1 MRIRIR
7 KGIQMNNIGEH
18 EIDVE
23 KLEDEIKYLHGTV
36 NMLEHNLD
44 FLGTELRKTE
54 EKAFWGLLFGSLS
67 MMTIVST
74 VIGSLI
80 QVLF

>member
-1 MRIRIR
+1 
-7 KGIQMNNIGEH
+7 MNNIGE
-18 EIDVE
+18 EKIDVD
-23 KLEDEIKYLHGTV
+23 KLEDEIKYLHGAV
-36 NMLEHNLD
+36 NMLERNLD
-44 FLGTELRKTE
+44 FLGTELLKTKE
-54 EKAFWGLLFGSLS
+54 IAFWGLLFGSLS